1 MATRER
7 DEITGTEMTGH
18 EWDGIKELNT
28 PLPRWWLWTFYVT
41 IVWAL
46 AYTVVYPAW
55 PLLKGATTGYFGY
68 SSRATVAADIE
79 AARTAQGDLLGK
91 IATLPLD
98 DIRKDPA
105 LLQFAT
111 AGGRAAF
118 RVNCIQCH
126 GSGAA
131 GSKGY
136 PNLND
141 DDWIWGGTLE
151 QIHTTLLHGIRFAG
165 DPDTRA
171 GAQMPAFGADGTLKT
186 DQINEVTELVLKLA
200 GSEHDAAAAE
210 RGTQIYAENCAACH
224 GEAGEGNR
232 EAGAPKLT
240 DAIWLYGGDRAAI
253 AAQIARPRQGVMP
266 AWRARLDEAT
276 IKKLAVYVH
285 SLGGGEVTTP

>member
-7 DEITGTEMTGH
+7 DEITGTETTGH
-18 EWDGIKELNT
+18 DWDGIKELNT
-28 PLPRWWLWTFYVT
+28 PLPRWWLLTFYATV
-41 IVWAL
+41 VWAL
-46 AYTVVYPAW
+46 AYAIAYPAW
-55 PLLKGATTGYFGY
+55 PLLKSATTGLLGY
-68 SSRATVAADIE
+68 SSRADVAAEIE
-79 AARTAQGDLLGK
+79 AARLAQGDMLGK
-91 IATLPLD
+91 VATLPLE

-131 GSKGY
+131 GGKGY

-141 DDWIWGGTLE
+141 DDWVWGGTLE
-151 QIHTTLLHGIRFAG
+151 QVHTTLLHGIRYMA
-165 DPDTRA
+165 DAETRQ
-171 GAQMPAFGADGTLKT
+171 GAPMPAFGVDGTLKP
-186 DQINEVTELVLKLA
+186 DQIGDVAEHVLKLA

-210 RGTQIYAENCAACH
+210 RGTPIYAENCAACH

-232 EAGAPKLT
+232 EAGAPRLN
-240 DAIWLYGGDRAAI
+240 DAIWLYGSDKAAI

-266 AWRARLDEAT
+266 AWGARLDAAT

-285 SLGGGEVTTP
+285 SLGGGETTP